1 MKRFIFT
8 QSGVILLVL
17 GLSIMLIVVIA
28 GYLHIGSSGFGLRKL
43 AILIVGGIVTLS
55 GLRELLFPTQTRLDG
70 VLLTIYFL
78 GLLFMGIH
86 PGRSKASAMKYFLS
100 MREVTL
106 NKDLIIN
113 ILGFSPFG
121 YLMMSYLLGSN
132 RLNNKKISAVA
143 VTMLGGIAISV
154 CLEIIQYFI
163 PGRHSSLS
171 DWIFNSV
178 GTLLG
183 VSFYLFATR

>member
-1 MKRFIFT
+1 MKRFILT

-17 GLSIMLIVVIA
+17 GLSTMLFGVA
-28 GYLHIGSSGFGLRKL
+28 ADSFHIGSPGFGLRQL
-43 AILIVGGIVTLS
+43 SIVIVGGILTLS
-55 GLRELLFPTQTRLDG
+55 GLRKLLLPTQTRLDG
-70 VLLTIYFL
+70 ILLTVYFL
-78 GLLFMGIH
+78 GLLFMGIK
-86 PGRSKASAMKYFLS
+86 PGSSEVSATKYFLS
-100 MREVTL
+100 LRDVTL

-121 YLMMSYLLGSN
+121 YLMMSYLLGGN
-132 RLNNKKISAVA
+132 RLKKKISAVA
-143 VTMLGGIAISV
+143 VTMLGGVTISV
-154 CLEIIQYFI
+154 GLEIIQYFI

-183 VSFYLFATR
+183 VCFYLFTAR

>member
-1 MKRFIFT
+1 MKRFIIT

-28 GYLHIGSSGFGLRKL
+28 GSFHIGSSGFGLRKL
-43 AILIVGGIVTLS
+43 AILIVGGIVALS

-70 VLLTIYFL
+70 VLLTVYFL
-78 GLLFMGIH
+78 GLLFMGIQ
-86 PGRSKASAMKYFLS
+86 PERSKASAMKYFLS
-100 MREVTL
+100 MRNVTL

-132 RLNNKKISAVA
+132 RLKNKISAVA
-143 VTMLGGIAISV
+143 VTMLGGITISV
-154 CLEIIQYFI
+154 GLEIIQYFI

-183 VSFYLFATR
+183 VCFYLFTTR